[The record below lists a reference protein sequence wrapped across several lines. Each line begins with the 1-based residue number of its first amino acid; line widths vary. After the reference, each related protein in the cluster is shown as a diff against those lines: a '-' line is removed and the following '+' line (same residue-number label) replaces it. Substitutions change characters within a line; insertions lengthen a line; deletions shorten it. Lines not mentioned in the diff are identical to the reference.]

1 VANVAEGLSREELE
15 QQQGE
20 ALPAREAMSLLNSN
34 IAIPVNIALAT
45 NILSDNSLAYAS
57 AEQSINITQ
66 TT

>member
-1 VANVAEGLSREELE
+1 MAKGLSKEELQKETGE
-15 QQQGE
+15 Q
-20 ALPAREAMSLLNSN
+20 LPGREAMSLLNSN